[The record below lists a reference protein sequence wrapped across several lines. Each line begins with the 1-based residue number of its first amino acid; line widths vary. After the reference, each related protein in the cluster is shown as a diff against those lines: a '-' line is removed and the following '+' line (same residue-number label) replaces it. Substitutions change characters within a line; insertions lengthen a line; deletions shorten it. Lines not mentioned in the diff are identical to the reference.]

1 MPRHKAI
8 FEKIL
13 AKDSKNRLDVEGL
26 HRELEQEEEK
36 ANENLDLSCSVVSLP
51 GPELNDSHQ
60 TTSKITQKIENPHP
74 ELLKP
79 TTIESYTSNDAG
91 ASGIISIIFG
101 NGKSASNGMV
111 RKAVSQNQNGD
122 ILHEVTQKVSIL
134 GNGGHLLPIN
144 YEKLCPEVQGLFEP
158 SSRSRDE
165 IDLSYFPLGIEDI
178 TALSFETSSWDNL
191 SEVSLRNSKLSHRE
205 AEILSKTTWASL
217 WKLDLSNN
225 CIGDE
230 GAASLGLNTSWTKLG
245 VLILNHNS
253 ITEFGAEGL
262 GANTAW
268 VSLKTIEL
276 LSNSIGD
283 EGAKALSR
291 NIS

>member
-26 HRELEQEEEK
+26 RRELEQEEEK
-36 ANENLDLSCSVVSLP
+36 ENENLDLNCSVISLP

-60 TTSKITQKIENPHP
+60 TTSKITQEIELQKIVENPHP

-122 ILHEVTQKVSIL
+122 ILHGVTQKAPIL
-134 GNGGHLLPIN
+134 GNGGHHLPIN
-144 YEKLCPEVQGLFEP
+144 YEKLCPEMQGLFEP

-165 IDLSYFPLGIEDI
+165 IDLSYIPLGIEDI
-178 TALSFETSSWDNL
+178 PRYRSRLL
-191 SEVSLRNSKLSHRE
+191 HGINSVK
-205 AEILSKTTWASL
+205 
-217 WKLDLSNN
+217 
-225 CIGDE
+225 
-230 GAASLGLNTSWTKLG
+230 
-245 VLILNHNS
+245 
-253 ITEFGAEGL
+253 
-262 GANTAW
+262 
-268 VSLKTIEL
+268 
-276 LSNSIGD
+276 
-283 EGAKALSR
+283 
-291 NIS
+291 